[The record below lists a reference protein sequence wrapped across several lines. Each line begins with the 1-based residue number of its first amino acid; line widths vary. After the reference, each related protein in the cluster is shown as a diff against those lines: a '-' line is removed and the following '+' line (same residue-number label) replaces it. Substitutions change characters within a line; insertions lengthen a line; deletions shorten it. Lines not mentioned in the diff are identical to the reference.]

1 MTFFFVLL
9 LSFAGS
15 LASVLT
21 MRGGYFFSHEVFHFT
36 TRDNLWLA
44 LGGGVTYVAGALPS
58 HRLAVRFGERRVLLA
73 SMLAQM
79 ACLGGLIVWSEPAVF
94 VACQLVFQLGNGL
107 MWPVVESYVSAGRS
121 PLETA
126 RALGR
131 FNVTWSSTVPT
142 GVMLSGPIIEHGGT
156 WLFGAAL
163 IGFVVC
169 LASAPWLPARPAH
182 LSHDAP
188 ERLDPTHSLRYQRLL
203 RSSRWLLLF
212 GYTIFFLLPPLM
224 PQLFED
230 MGHDVATATAV
241 ASAIEWA
248 RFATFTAMYLT
259 TRWHNRVGLLALCL
273 VMLPLTFVGILVSAA
288 MFKST
293 VMVVAF
299 SLAFGV
305 VECLIYYAAL
315 YYGMV
320 VLNASVDAGGA
331 HEGLI
336 GLGYTLGP
344 AAALVGQQ
352 LVHVSPM
359 FRQPWGEMIAL
370 VPMAVVF
377 IVGAARP
384 LWQLRK
390 SASL

>member
-1 MTFFFVLL
+1 MSFFFVLL

-21 MRGGYFFSHEVFHFT
+21 MRGGYFFSHEIFQFS

-44 LGGGVTYVAGALPS
+44 LGGGIAYVAGALPS
-58 HRLAVRFGERRVLLA
+58 HRLAVRFGERRLLLA
-73 SMLAQM
+73 SMVLQA
-79 ACLGGLIVWSEPAVF
+79 ACLVGMIAGDGPAIF
-94 VACQLVFQLGNGL
+94 VACQLVFQLANGL

-131 FNVTWSSTVPT
+131 FNVTWSSTVPV

-163 IGFVVC
+163 ICFVVTI
-169 LASAPWLPARPAH
+169 AATMMLPARPVH

-188 ERLDPTHSLRYQRLL
+188 ERLNPTHSLRYQRLL

-224 PQLFED
+224 PQLFAD
-230 MGHDVATATAV
+230 MGHDVKTATAV

-259 TRWHNRVGLLALCL
+259 TRWHNRAGVLALCIVL
-273 VMLPLTFVGILVSAA
+273 LPMTFVGILLNATV
-288 MFKST
+288 FDST
-293 VMVVAF
+293 VMVVLF

-352 LVHVSPM
+352 FVHVSPM
-359 FRQPWGEMIAL
+359 FKQPWGELAAL

-377 IVGAARP
+377 IIGAARP
-384 LWQLRK
+384 LWQLRRK
-390 SASL
+390 T

>member
-1 MTFFFVLL
+1 MLDHLDPALQPLWQRSAIVAAGPLANLL
-9 LSFAGS
+9 LA
-15 LASVLT
+15 V
-21 MRGGYFFSHEVFHFT
+21 
-36 TRDNLWLA
+36 A
-44 LGGGVTYVAGALPS
+44 LYAAANWIGVDEPRA
-58 HRLAVRFGERRVLLA
+58 RLA

-320 VLNASVDAGGA
+320 VLNDA
-331 HEGLI
+331 LF
-336 GLGYTLGP
+336 
-344 AAALVGQQ
+344 ALVQKGI
-352 LVHVSPM
+352 VEP
-359 FRQPWGEMIAL
+359 RDAYIK
-370 VPMAVVF
+370 AVDK
-377 IVGAARP
+377 VGFETMLTRGGFK
-384 LWQLRK
+384 L
-390 SASL
+390 